1 MSYNATVTVEPTK
14 SITITGDLELLQQLA
29 SECELVEQASPAGM
43 LLIAFTQDN
52 ANKLRTILT
61 GNNITMS
68 GIDKKLLRYLADD
81 GEDALFWNGDIHELA
96 NHKKEKSRKTFLDL
110 VHYFPYRYIDRSNPQ
125 NVKHLLVNEDATVIG
140 ELVAI
145 STIPS
150 GRSSMVRVTLQ
161 DSLGQKITG
170 TFFNQPWLPKT
181 YHVGDQIIMT
191 GKYTEYH
198 KAGSNKFYPQINNPK
213 IDKINTNR
221 GEIRMVPVYY
231 QKGGLKTWQVMND
244 NRSIFSRIPYIA
256 DPVPAELIS
265 KRELISREE
274 SYRLIHFPNTPED
287 IEKAKER
294 IAYDEL
300 LQLQVY
306 FEQRKQTY
314 SHQRGAAK
322 TDSTL
327 SDKMISILPYKLTGA
342 QDRAIQKIVEDMAS
356 EKPMHRIL
364 QGDVSS
370 GKSTV
375 AASALLVAVGSGFQA
390 ALIAPTEILATQLYD
405 RIKEDVA
412 MVDPKIKVEFLGGK
426 TKNKPELYKAL
437 KYGDIDILIG
447 THAILQD
454 KVVFYDLGLVVID
467 EQHKFGTKQR
477 SRLREVAEGAITPD
491 MLIMSATPIPRSLA
505 SVIYGDLDI
514 SILDELPAGRIPIE
528 TVWLTEPSEAWD
540 KVKEEVAAGHQA
552 YVVTSLVE
560 DSESIDA
567 KSAEETYLDLCRKM
581 PNIHIG
587 LMHGRLTA
595 AEKAETMEAFTR
607 GDIQVLVATT
617 VIEVGVNVP
626 NATVMVILN
635 AERFGMAGL
644 HQIRGR
650 VGRSS
655 LPSTCF
661 LIGEPNSPEGE
672 DRLNALVASN
682 DGFYIAEKDME
693 IRGEGTLFGI
703 RQSGD
708 SDLKLANLHDHL
720 YLLEYAKEDV
730 HQAMLSEAFV
740 NETNLFFEE
749 RSIDS

>member
-1 MSYNATVTVEPTK
+1 MSFFIQLTVDPPN
-14 SITITGDLELLQQLA
+14 SIHITGDSVLVKEIV
-29 SECELVEQASPAGM
+29 EKCELAKDSHTEDSAV
-43 LLIAFTQDN
+43 LKFTQDN
-52 ANKLRTILT
+52 AILLRSLLA
-61 GNNITMS
+61 GNTVQINET
-68 GIDKKLLRYLADD
+68 DKKVLRYLADEGD
-81 GEDALFWNGDIHELA
+81 DALFWDGNINELA
-96 NHKKEKSRKTFLDL
+96 NHKKPKARKSFLDL
-110 VHYFPYRYIDRSNPQ
+110 INYFPYRYIDRSNPQ
-125 NVKHLLVNEDATVIG
+125 NVKHLLVNEDATVVG

-145 STIPS
+145 NTIPS
-150 GRSSMVRVTLQ
+150 GRSPMIRITLQ

-221 GEIRMVPVYY
+221 GEIRMIPVYY
-231 QKGGLKTWQVMND
+231 QKGGLKSWQVMND

-256 DPVPAELIS
+256 DPVPNELII
-265 KRELISREE
+265 KRELMSRED
-274 SYRLIHFPNTPED
+274 SYRQIHFPDTPEN

-300 LQLQVY
+300 LQMQVY
-306 FEQRKQTY
+306 FEQRKKEY
-314 SHQRGAAK
+314 SIQRGAAK
-322 TDSTL
+322 TDKTL
-327 SDKMISILPYKLTGA
+327 SDKMIELLPYKLTGA
-342 QDRAIQKIVEDMAS
+342 QNRAIAKILEDMAS
-356 EKPMHRIL
+356 DKPMHRIL

-370 GKSTV
+370 GKSIV
-375 AASALLVAVGSGFQA
+375 AANALLVAVGSGFQA
-390 ALIAPTEILATQLYD
+390 ALIAPTEILATQLYE
-405 RIKEDVA
+405 RIKEDIA
-412 MVDPKIKVEFLGGK
+412 MVDPKIRIEFLGGK
-426 TKNKPELYKAL
+426 TKNKPDLYKAL

-477 SRLREVAEGAITPD
+477 SRLREVGEGAITPD

-528 TVWLTEPSEAWD
+528 TIWLEEPSEAWQ
-540 KVKEEVAAGHQA
+540 KVKEEAAAGHQA

-567 KSAEETYLDLCRKM
+567 KSAEETYLDLCHKM
-581 PNIHIG
+581 PNISIG
-587 LMHGRLTA
+587 LMHGRLSA
-595 AEKAETMEAFTR
+595 AEKAETMEAFAN

-661 LIGEPNSPEGE
+661 LVGQPNSPEGE
-672 DRLNALVASN
+672 DRLQALVASN

-720 YLLEYAKEDV
+720 YLLEYAKEDALIAL
-730 HQAMLSEAFV
+730 QSEAFV
-740 NETNLFFEE
+740 EETNLFFKEKT
-749 RSIDS
+749 IDS